1 MRYKTLIMGA
11 TLTGL
16 VACATTP
23 ESDPAVEEARVKV
36 EALSQDP
43 LVQRAASRELVA
55 ARGTLQQ
62 ADTALAERE
71 APEEVVHLAYVAG
84 RQAELGMARIDEARS
99 RDAIAQAE
107 AERNRVLL
115 EARSREARTAQTRAE
130 SAEQQAAAAQ
140 LAGAAQ
146 AEEAEAAR
154 RALAELQAKQT
165 ERGMVLTLGDV
176 LFDVNQATLKPGATL
191 TIDRLANFL
200 AGSEETRIQIE
211 GHTDSTGSEAYNQQL
226 SERRAQAVANEL
238 RARGIDA
245 SRFSV
250 LGRGQGYPVAA
261 NETAAGR
268 QQNRRVEIVFSDQT
282 GNFRTGAGGPAG

>member
-1 MRYKTLIMGA
+1 MNYKTLIVGA

-23 ESDPAVEEARVKV
+23 DKVPAVEEARAKV
-36 EALSQDP
+36 QALAQDP
-43 LVQRAASRELVA
+43 LVEQAASRELVA

-62 ADTALAERE
+62 ADTAIAERE
-71 APEEVVHLAYVAG
+71 APEDVVHLAYLAA

-107 AERNRVLL
+107 SERNRVLL
-115 EARSREARTAQTRAE
+115 EARSREAATASARAE

-140 LAGAAQ
+140 LASAAQ

-176 LFDVNQATLKPGATL
+176 LFDTNAATLKPGAAL
-191 TIDRLANFL
+191 TIDRLAKFL
-200 AGSEETRIQIE
+200 AGSKETRILIE
-211 GHTDSTGSEAYNQQL
+211 GHTDSTGSDAYNQEL

-245 SRFSV
+245 ARFNV
-250 LGRGQGYPVAA
+250 LGRGEGFPVAA

-282 GNFRTGAGGPAG
+282 GNFSAGG